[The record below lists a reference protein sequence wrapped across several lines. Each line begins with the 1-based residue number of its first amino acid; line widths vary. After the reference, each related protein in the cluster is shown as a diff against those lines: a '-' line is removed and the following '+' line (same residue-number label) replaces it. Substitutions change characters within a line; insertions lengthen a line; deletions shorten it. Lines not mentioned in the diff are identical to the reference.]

1 MDRGIG
7 IAIGAFLIFGTG
19 IVGSVLLG
27 IVYGNIWAPLL
38 FLLVAL
44 AFGGMYLFYELSQ
57 LSR

>member
-38 FLLVAL
+38 FLLVSL
-44 AFGGMYLFYELSQ
+44 AFGGMYLFYELSG
-57 LSR
+57 